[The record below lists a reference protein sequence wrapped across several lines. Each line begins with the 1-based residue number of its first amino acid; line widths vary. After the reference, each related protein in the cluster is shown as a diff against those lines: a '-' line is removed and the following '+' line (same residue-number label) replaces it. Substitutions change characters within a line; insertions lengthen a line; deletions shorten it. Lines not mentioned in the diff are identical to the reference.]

1 MQTVKALLLITGW
14 LILVAMATAG
24 EVTLNRSA
32 NGTPVLAND
41 FRTRPQRA
49 VSSRWMGQRRI
60 DVDAMVRQYAAQ
72 SHLDPDLVHAVIQ
85 VESGYN
91 ARAQSQKGAIGL
103 MQLMPATAAELA
115 VSDPWDAEQNIGGG
129 TRYLKH
135 LLERFDGRLEWALA
149 GYNAGPEAV
158 QRYQGIPPYAETQ
171 NFVRRV
177 LALYNGQSPSPSTA
191 APVGRPVYLQR
202 TAAGGL
208 LLTTTPPTVAS
219 RKP

>member
-1 MQTVKALLLITGW
+1 MKTLFLITGW
-14 LILVAMATAG
+14 LALVAMATAG

-41 FRTRPQRA
+41 SRTGPQRA
-49 VSSRWMGQRRI
+49 VTQQWMDQSRR
-60 DVDAMVRQYAAQ
+60 DVDAMVRRHASQ
-72 SHLDPDLVHAVIQ
+72 SRLDPDLVHAVIQ
-85 VESGYN
+85 VESGYDAG
-91 ARAQSQKGAIGL
+91 ARSQKGAIGL

-115 VSDPWDAEQNIGGG
+115 VADPWDAEQNIDGG
-129 TRYLKH
+129 TRYLRH
-135 LLERFDGRLEWALA
+135 LLAIFDGRLEWALA

-171 NFVRRV
+171 AYVRRV

-191 APVGRPVYLQR
+191 PVGRPVFLRR

-208 LLTTTPPTVAS
+208 LLTTTPPKVAS